1 MIQKVKWGTLSM
13 VLMMMSCQSNKKS
26 DTAQEVRTNF
36 FDVSGMDTTVNQ
48 EIISSNMR
56 MEAG

>member
-1 MIQKVKWGTLSM
+1 MVQKIKWGTLSI

-36 FDVSGMDTTVNQ
+36 FDVSGM
-48 EIISSNMR
+48 
-56 MEAG
+56 EAG